1 MHYTAG
7 KPEIGPLLSAVPGII
22 DVAELSGEQISNIDS
37 DSMTQEIWLK
47 IAHRAESL
55 LSDTPIS
62 ADGPLNLLNAVR
74 LAADPSATNR
84 GVLVCPNNEING
96 ARDATKTTTHA
107 LDAFIEAGAK
117 GIVIAGMGNGGYPAT
132 LRAPLLEAA
141 GRGIPVVVA
150 SRTGSG
156 ISIPDDRELIS
167 ADSLN
172 PQKARVL
179 LMLCL
184 TRTSD
189 QDQIRKMFTEY

>member
-1 MHYTAG
+1 MVQTFRWPDFGLLGYVRGGRPEFYRQSTRRHTANSAFDVTGLDRLPRVDIAYTYPG
-7 KPEIGPLLSAVPGII
+7 MDSA
-22 DVAELSGEQISNIDS
+22 
-37 DSMTQEIWLK
+37 
-47 IAHRAESL
+47 
-55 LSDTPIS
+55 
-62 ADGPLNLLNAVR
+62 
-74 LAADPSATNR
+74 
-84 GVLVCPNNEING
+84 
-96 ARDATKTTTHA
+96 A

-132 LRAPLLEAA
+132 LRAPLLAA
-141 GRGIPVVVA
+141 TAMGIPVVVS
-150 SRTGSG
+150 SRTSPG